1 MPTIGLN
8 AQLMTLRQNY
18 RGAGISHYIYQLLRH
33 LPQADPELAY
43 TVFTSERGG
52 HLASILRYRTPLPTV
67 RPVVRILWEQA
78 LQPWAVRRACLDL
91 LHGLAYVLPLWL
103 SVPAVLTIYDLT
115 VFQVPERFRSANRS
129 YLRLMTRLSARRA
142 RMVCAIS
149 QSTRDDIV
157 RRLGVP
163 GERVAV
169 VYPGCDSQFAPPPA
183 AEVAAFRARRGLP
196 DRFVLYLGTLEP
208 RKNVPALI
216 RAFAEVAASNRPE
229 FPHHLVL
236 AGARG
241 WHYGD
246 VFAEVE
252 RLGLQDRVHV
262 PGYVPADEQPL
273 WYAAAEAFVYPSLYE
288 GFGLPVLEAM
298 ACGTPVLTS
307 NAASLPEV
315 VGPAGLTVAAR
326 DEGALAEALRRL
338 LRDAALRATLR
349 ERGLQQARRFS
360 WLEAA
365 RVQTRIYRAAL
376 DTRVEGSV

>member
-1 MPTIGLN
+1 MS
-8 AQLMTLRQNY
+8 LRANY

-43 TVFTSERGG
+43 TVFTNEGSGQ
-52 HLASILRYRTPLPTV
+52 LASVLRYPTRLPTV

-78 LQPWAVRRACLDL
+78 LQPWAVRRAGLDL

-103 SVPAVLTIYDLT
+103 TVPAVVTIYDLT
-115 VFQVPERFRSANRS
+115 VFQVPDRFRSANRS

-149 QSTRDDIV
+149 ESTRGDIV

-163 GERVAV
+163 RERVKV
-169 VYPGCDSQFAPPPA
+169 VYPGCDPQFAPPA
-183 AEVAAFRARRGLP
+183 ADEVAAFRARRGLP
-196 DRFVLYLGTLEP
+196 ERFVLYLGTLEP

-216 RAFAEVAASNRPE
+216 RAFAEVVRADRRE
-229 FPHHLVL
+229 FQHHLVL
-236 AGARG
+236 AGAKG
-241 WHYGD
+241 WHYAD

-252 RLGLQDRVHV
+252 RLGLQDRVHF
-262 PGYVPADEQPL
+262 PGFVPADEQPL
-273 WYAAAEAFVYPSLYE
+273 WYAAAEVFVYPSLYE

-315 VGPAGLTVAAR
+315 VGTAGLTVAPQN
-326 DEGALAEALRRL
+326 ESALAEHLRRL
-338 LRDAALRATLR
+338 LQEPALRAALR
-349 ERGLQQARRFS
+349 EGGLQRARSFS
-360 WLEAA
+360 WLAA
-365 RVQTRIYRAAL
+365 AHAQTRVYRAVL
-376 DTRVEGSV
+376 DNSAEGSV